1 MKKRLVAAVV
11 IVFLSPL
18 ICSAEETGQTG
29 DDVTMLIQS
38 AEKNYTA
45 QKYAKAIE
53 DLEWAKKGIINR
65 QLDSMKSLFP
75 AEIDGIKGVDA
86 DEGSLLGIKGTSRK
100 YNSTDG
106 SKSVVI
112 SFVSGQGTAVS
123 NGLGALMKMAESL
136 NALDGGTTSK
146 LVIEK
151 GYKGQFVSDGE
162 MSGTLTFTLSGG
174 KLVTIMTKGYKGA
187 AMAEKVAKTLDLAQI
202 ENVF

>member
-1 MKKRLVAAVV
+1 MKKKFVAVV
-11 IVFLSPL
+11 MVVFLSPL

-38 AEKNYTA
+38 AEKNYA
-45 QKYAKAIE
+45 ARKYAKAIE
-53 DLEWAKKGIINR
+53 DLEWAKKGVINR

-86 DEGSLLGIKGTSRK
+86 EGGSLLGMKGTSRK

-106 SKSVVI
+106 KSVVI

-136 NALDGGTTSK
+136 NALDGGVASK

-174 KLVTIMTKGYKGA
+174 RMVTIMTKGYKGA
-187 AMAEKVAKTLDLAQI
+187 AMAEKVARTLDLARI
-202 ENVF
+202 EDVF